1 MLPWH
6 ELADNSTCVRL
17 GLSDATML
25 AARDAIPLSSPY
37 SSPLQFFLPIFSSK
51 VDSPSQAFVWLH
63 GLGGNANDYYCNGVA
78 TAATAESSLETL
90 SVAPWFASEQVT
102 LDDWLGSAR
111 ADDWRRRNN
120 WTTGGKSIYWG
131 PHRGGWMRGADSS
144 PEWERYTTSFDAF
157 DATVQWL
164 RLSHPTLKN
173 TSAVGFSAGSQF
185 LSRWAFFS
193 QEMEIGSNITSV
205 ISDPGSYL
213 YLERRRPA
221 STCRPLEDTGA
232 NHTCDSFL
240 VPDAAGCPDFDE
252 YKYGLS
258 NLGGSLYLEKFA
270 ANATLL
276 EQVSMATHERGLPA
290 QLSASARPRR
300 HAPPPSHRIQAV
312 AAYPYRDLRYL
323 FGEHDVCNCNTPG
336 YVNSQTQCYPSNPG
350 INPHTGELGCS
361 PNTEGGSLGGNGCCD
376 TYPDGIGN
384 QLDHNCQ
391 SMLQGSNRLQ
401 RGRNYLSYLQT
412 LAPDAELMEGTYN
425 AAGHEASRSPVID
438 AEGGRSSLLEPRFV
452 GAFETCRSRGP
463 RKPRKPNRPFAS
475 SISSTPA
482 ARHAAPADATVL
494 QAAPAE

>member
-300 HAPPPSHRIQAV
+300 HAPPLPIVSRRWRPTRTETCAICSASTTC
-312 AAYPYRDLRYL
+312 AIATRRDTS
-323 FGEHDVCNCNTPG
+323 TPKR
-336 YVNSQTQCYPSNPG
+336 SATPP
-350 INPHTGELGCS
+350 I
-361 PNTEGGSLGGNGCCD
+361 
-376 TYPDGIGN
+376 
-384 QLDHNCQ
+384 
-391 SMLQGSNRLQ
+391 QGSTP
-401 RGRNYLSYLQT
+401 T
-412 LAPDAELMEGTYN
+412 LA
-425 AAGHEASRSPVID
+425 
-438 AEGGRSSLLEPRFV
+438 SS
-452 GAFETCRSRGP
+452 
-463 RKPRKPNRPFAS
+463 
-475 SISSTPA
+475 A
-482 ARHAAPADATVL
+482 ARPTPRAAHWEGMAAATPTQTV
-494 QAAPAE
+494 